1 MKHQKIIIL
10 LLSFLLVFLFFL
22 QLSFAGKEKVAA
34 PEKEIIPL
42 DQEIVTEGLPYY
54 LPQYPIKQE
63 KDAIMAARKIANE
76 IPGKVTLNLLIS
88 PDNVPDFEPFYP
100 EWERETGIKLV
111 THTVPWPDWFKEL
124 MNVSIT
130 RTDKYDVFML
140 CPQWIPD
147 LAEAKVIEDLTPYIN
162 QYKPQITDPDSPH
175 RILSGL
181 ESYMKYQGRYYFF
194 FSDTDVATLY
204 LRKDWLED
212 PENKIKFKNKYGYA
226 LDKPKT
232 VEEWRDQLEFFH
244 NPGQDR
250 YGMAMSW
257 GLDET
262 AFDFYPRFLSQK
274 IAFFDD
280 NMHPNINSLEAVRAL
295 QEMRENLKFA
305 MPGTLEFDF
314 ARALEAFAGGKVYC
328 TLIMTWAQA
337 AFEDPSISKVVGK
350 VTYAPHP
357 GRIIEGELVSPQPQY
372 WGWGYSVSAYS
383 KYKELAYLYCQW
395 MSGAA
400 MNARVALTPGGWYD
414 VAKASNYDEKMFP
427 EIRRKN
433 GGIYMDEWMENQK
446 WQVEHC
452 FPAIAMR
459 GGAEYSGVLLE
470 AVSAVLKGS
479 KEPKP
484 ALDEVAKKWE
494 EITERYGREGQ
505 IESWNSLKAMY
516 APAVRKWLGF
526 E

>member
-10 LLSFLLVFLFFL
+10 LMSFLLVFLLFL
-22 QLSFAGKEKVAA
+22 QLSFAGKEKEAA

-42 DQEIVTEGLPYY
+42 DREIVTEGLPYY

-63 KDAIMAARKIANE
+63 KDAILAARKIANE

-100 EWERETGIKLV
+100 EWEMETGIKLV

-147 LAEAKVIEDLTPYIN
+147 LAEAKVIEDLTPLIN

-175 RILSGL
+175 RILPGL

-212 PENKIKFKNKYGYA
+212 PENKRKFKNKYGYD
-226 LDKPKT
+226 LDKPET

-244 NPGQDR
+244 NPEQDR

-280 NMHPNINSLEAVRAL
+280 NMHPNINSPEAVRAL
-295 QEMRENLKFA
+295 QEFA

-357 GRIIEGELVSPQPQY
+357 GRIIEGELVRPHTQY

-383 KYKELAYLYCQW
+383 KYKALAYLYYKW

-433 GGIYMDEWMENQK
+433 GGIYMDEWMANQK

-479 KEPKP
+479 KEPKQ